1 MPIPIPI
8 PNERGEAQ
16 GFLPNPRIGAAPIDG
31 LRGAAYHIVRENKG
45 LEKKDTKELRV
56 ISASRRTDLVG
67 CHPEF
72 LAKRLEEYPPESV
85 HSVVLWTK
93 NPRNIIE
100 EGPLRKVLGNYRQVF
115 VHLTITG
122 MGGGEFE
129 PHIPPWEE
137 TVGMIG
143 PLADLVGDRRRICW
157 RFDPIVEVEGRG
169 KTFSNFD
176 LFPRLADPIAA
187 EGIETCRVS
196 WVSPYKKVA
205 ARLCKQGWRLVDVDP
220 RQRKEQADRLERTA
234 ASRGMK
240 VYFCSMEGFPVSR
253 CIDGERLSETHPDG
267 LTCSRRKARGQRQLC
282 GCTESLDIGWYSLQC
297 SHGCL
302 YCYASP

>member
-1 MPIPIPI
+1 M
-8 PNERGEAQ
+8 
-16 GFLPNPRIGAAPIDG
+16 
-31 LRGAAYHIVRENKG
+31 
-45 LEKKDTKELRV
+45 

-93 NPRNIIE
+93 NPRNMIE
-100 EGPLRKVLGNYRQVF
+100 EGPLRKTLGNYRQLF

-143 PLADLVGDRRRICW
+143 PLGDLVGDRRRICW
-157 RFDPIVEVEGRG
+157 RFDPILEVEGHG

-176 LFPRLADPIAA
+176 LFPRLADPIASQ
-187 EGIETCRVS
+187 GIETCRVS

-205 ARLCKQGWRLVDVDP
+205 ARLFKQGWRLVDVDC
-220 RQRKEQADRLERTA
+220 RRRKEQADRLERTA
-234 ASRGMK
+234 AARGMK
-240 VYFCSMEGFPVSR
+240 LYFCSMEGLPVSR
-253 CIDGERLSETHPDG
+253 CIDGERLSRDPPRRSCLLAEEGQGTTAALRLYGEPGHRVVLPSMQ
-267 LTCSRRKARGQRQLC
+267 SRLSVLLC
-282 GCTESLDIGWYSLQC
+282 QAVKTSAECECQC
-297 SHGCL
+297 
-302 YCYASP
+302 